1 MGSKPESFKGVQE
14 FLFEAP
20 LYARFQLRQD
30 PSNDI
35 SILFISDFK
44 IDGHCPFC
52 GRSSTFNRVTPPWND
67 NQQSY
72 YWLGGRNYVGDI
84 VIVCAR
90 NAGHLIRFNL
100 RVANEVIQKVGQY
113 PSFADI
119 AVDESKTYLSVLSDE
134 DAAELHKAI
143 GLAAHGVGIGSFVYI
158 RRIFERLIQARFDEF
173 KTQED
178 WSEDDFK
185 VLRMVEKIEF
195 LKNHLP
201 AFLVQNKKL
210 YGILSLGIHEL
221 EEQQCLSFFEV
232 IRLSAVIIL
241 DEDKK
246 KKEELGLRDKLKRAI
261 ADYVPKEE
269 GDGG

>member
-1 MGSKPESFKGVQE
+1 MHLSPCSIVPHDYLEDLMGSKPESFKGVQE

-90 NAGHLIRFNL
+90 NAGHLI
-100 RVANEVIQKVGQY
+100 
-113 PSFADI
+113 
-119 AVDESKTYLSVLSDE
+119 
-134 DAAELHKAI
+134 
-143 GLAAHGVGIGSFVYI
+143 
-158 RRIFERLIQARFDEF
+158 
-173 KTQED
+173 
-178 WSEDDFK
+178 
-185 VLRMVEKIEF
+185 
-195 LKNHLP
+195 
-201 AFLVQNKKL
+201 
-210 YGILSLGIHEL
+210 
-221 EEQQCLSFFEV
+221 
-232 IRLSAVIIL
+232 
-241 DEDKK
+241 
-246 KKEELGLRDKLKRAI
+246 
-261 ADYVPKEE
+261 
-269 GDGG
+269 

>member
-1 MGSKPESFKGVQE
+1 M
-14 FLFEAP
+14 
-20 LYARFQLRQD
+20 
-30 PSNDI
+30 
-35 SILFISDFK
+35 
-44 IDGHCPFC
+44 
-52 GRSSTFNRVTPPWND
+52 
-67 NQQSY
+67 
-72 YWLGGRNYVGDI
+72 
-84 VIVCAR
+84 
-90 NAGHLIRFNL
+90 
-100 RVANEVIQKVGQY
+100 
-113 PSFADI
+113 
-119 AVDESKTYLSVLSDE
+119 
-134 DAAELHKAI
+134 
-143 GLAAHGVGIGSFVYI
+143 
-158 RRIFERLIQARFDEF
+158 ARFDEF